1 MTSSGDG
8 AVTKRQAW
16 RLAGLLFIV
25 GAVSTVPATFVLEG
39 GGIATWKYALTALG
53 VLTGVLCILLRLD
66 RLDRR
71 WLRVVPI
78 VATIEVAVAV
88 AITDAVFSYLF
99 FFVAVYVA
107 LVFPRPREMAPY
119 LALIVLALLGPLV
132 YGSESARDVLLWTL
146 AVAPGLVLTALVV
159 GRLTHGL
166 ETSREEYRR
175 LSDQDALTGVGNYRA
190 LLDRLR
196 QETARHR
203 RRYREF
209 SLLALDLDDFKQLNE
224 SQGHLVGDLVL
235 TIVGSTLGIH
245 VRAEDTVFRQGGD
258 EFSVIAPETG
268 RRQAERL
275 AERLESALSQIST
288 GDREIS
294 ATVGLSVYP
303 DDGSD
308 PLELLDAADTALL
321 ARKRGMSGTAA

>member
-66 RLDRR
+66 LLDRR

-119 LALIVLALLGPLV
+119 LALIVLALLGPLG